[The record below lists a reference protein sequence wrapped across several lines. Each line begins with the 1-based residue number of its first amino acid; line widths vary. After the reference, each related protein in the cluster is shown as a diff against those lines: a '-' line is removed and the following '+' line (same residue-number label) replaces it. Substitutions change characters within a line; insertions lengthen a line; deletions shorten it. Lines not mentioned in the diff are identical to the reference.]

1 MAGHDMP
8 FIDPVTVGRLFE
20 LADGH
25 DAATP
30 LWPNGYVEPL
40 HAVYRART
48 AADTALALIGW
59 GETRLRMILRSLPD
73 VAYLPVSEIA
83 AVDPVLSTLFDVDTE
98 EDLAKA
104 EEMLMRG
111 SA

>member
-1 MAGHDMP
+1 
-8 FIDPVTVGRLFE
+8 
-20 LADGH
+20 
-25 DAATP
+25 
-30 LWPNGYVEPL
+30 
-40 HAVYRART
+40 
-48 AADTALALIGW
+48 
-59 GETRLRMILRSLPD
+59 MILRSLPD